1 MPKAEGPAKVKL
13 RSPGPVS
20 PLRLA
25 TGPGAQWQDRRRP
38 EHHSASASTPRQ
50 PPARMRRTAVL
61 TSSRTIEASGVY
73 SGDVLACTRP

>member
-25 TGPGAQWQDRRRP
+25 TGSGAQWQDRRRP
-38 EHHSASASTPRQ
+38 EHHSASASTP
-50 PPARMRRTAVL
+50 TAASSHEESCGPHQL
-61 TSSRTIEASGVY
+61 TN
-73 SGDVLACTRP
+73 D